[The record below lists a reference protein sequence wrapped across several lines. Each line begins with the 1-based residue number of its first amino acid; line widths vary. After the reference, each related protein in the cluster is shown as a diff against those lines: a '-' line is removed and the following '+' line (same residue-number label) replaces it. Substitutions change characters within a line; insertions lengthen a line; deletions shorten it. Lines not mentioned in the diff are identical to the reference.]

1 MKVATRYQGQMR
13 FSSGDG
19 AARVVMDA
27 KPAVGGRG
35 EAPTPKEMVLQG
47 LAGCTG
53 LDVAAILNKKRVRF
67 EDFEV
72 RAEAEQNDSHPVV
85 FKKIKITYR
94 LKADPADR
102 KHVERA
108 IELSE
113 KQFCGVSEMLR
124 RSAEITWELEL
135 EPID

>member
-1 MKVATRYQGQMR
+1 MR

-19 AARVVMDA
+19 ATRVVMDA
-27 KPAVGGRG
+27 KQAVGGRG
-35 EAPTPKEMVLQG
+35 EALTPKEMVLQG
-47 LAGCTG
+47 LVGCTG
-53 LDVAAILNKKRVRF
+53 LDVAAILKKKQVRF
-67 EDFEV
+67 EELEV
-72 RAEAEQNDSHPVV
+72 AAAAEQNESHPVV

-102 KHVERA
+102 NHIERA

-124 RSAEITWELEL
+124 QSAEITTELEIV
-135 EPID
+135 PIA

>member
-1 MKVATRYQGQMR
+1 MKVTTRYQGQMR

-27 KPAVGGRG
+27 KPAAGGKG

-53 LDVAAILNKKRVRF
+53 LDVAAILAKKGVRF
-67 EDFEV
+67 EEFEV
-72 RAEAEQNDSHPVV
+72 RAEAEQNQTHPVV
-85 FKKIKITYR
+85 FKRIKITYH

-102 KHVERA
+102 EHVLRA

-113 KQFCGVSEMLR
+113 KQFCGVSAMLR
-124 RSAEITWELEL
+124 KTAEVTWELEL
-135 EPID
+135 EPLT

>member
-19 AARVVMDA
+19 AAKVVMDA

-35 EAPTPKEMVLQG
+35 EAPTPKEMVLHG

-85 FKKIKITYR
+85 FKRIKITYH

-102 KHVERA
+102 THVERA

-124 RSAEITWELEL
+124 QSAEITWELEL
-135 EPID
+135 DPLD